1 MRPSADSR
9 PNTHEPRGALLTS
22 NQESPTTLPG
32 TASTNRGV
40 PGFVSLA
47 RPIPLFSSLVRIRA
61 ASFPPDP
68 QYANASPHA
77 WVAANVLA
85 RPAASPSQDIDR
97 RDHQAVQVSVGASPS
112 SSPDDVA
119 GLCCPR
125 ATTSL
130 LLMTEGIERPE
141 RETCPMCKLKISF
154 SLGTNSRIYA
164 CCM

>member
-68 QYANASPHA
+68 QSANAAPYA
-77 WVAANVLA
+77 WVAARALA
-85 RPAASPSQDIDR
+85 RPSPPSQDTDH
-97 RDHQAVQVSVGASPS
+97 RDQAVQVSFGAAPS
-112 SSPDDVA
+112 SPVDVA
-119 GLCCPR
+119 GLGCPR
-125 ATTSL
+125 ATSL
-130 LLMTEGIERPE
+130 LLMTEGLEKGP

-154 SLGTNSRIYA
+154 GLGAI
-164 CCM
+164 